1 MNNRVTQLAIVA
13 FVLVV
18 LLIGVSAYIRL
29 AQGGLG
35 CTPWPACYAMLG
47 DTQQHFP
54 IATVLHRLSASA
66 LGVLA
71 LLLIVGAWQ
80 QGKQQGLSIAILAVT
95 VLLAVLGVRSG
106 GLLLPAVVLGNFLGG
121 LVLAI
126 LLGWL
131 LIRQLTTR
139 PGHTA
144 VRIAIIVILLLVA
157 TAIMTGIGS
166 SAFYGNAACS
176 NLFDCGKL
184 QSPMQLTPFV
194 ALRLDAAEHAITPD
208 GAATLQWLHR
218 LSGAAMAL
226 AFTGL
231 ICAMLCI
238 RSQREARPTLII
250 GLIVAATA
258 TVSGLIAAHQT
269 LPISA
274 AVIHS
279 LTGLFMVLVLLRM
292 LRRT

>member
-1 MNNRVTQLAIVA
+1 MTRLATIA

-18 LLIGVSAYIRL
+18 LLISVSAYIRL

-35 CTPWPACYAMLG
+35 CAPWPACYALLG
-47 DTQQHFP
+47 NDQMSFP

-71 LLLIVGAWQ
+71 LLLIVGAW
-80 QGKQQGLSIAILAVT
+80 KQRKQRGLSVAILTVT
-95 VLLAVLGVRSG
+95 ILLAVLGVRSG
-106 GLLLPAVVLGNFLGG
+106 GLLLPAVVLGNFMGG

-131 LIRQLTTR
+131 LIRQHTTR
-139 PGHTA
+139 PGHNA
-144 VRIAIIVILLLVA
+144 VRVAVFIVLSIVAI
-157 TAIMTGIGS
+157 TIMTGIGS
-166 SAFYGNAACS
+166 SAFYGNTACS
-176 NLFDCGKL
+176 TLFDCGNL
-184 QSPMQLTPFV
+184 QSPMQLTPF
-194 ALRLDAAEHAITPD
+194 APLRLDAVEHAITPD

-226 AFTGL
+226 AFIGF
-231 ICAMLCI
+231 IFAMLRM
-238 RSQREARPTLII
+238 RSQREATPTLIV
-250 GLIVAATA
+250 GLIVVTTA
-258 TVSGLIAAHQT
+258 TITGLIATHQG

-279 LTGLFMVLVLLRM
+279 LTGLFIVLVLLRL
-292 LRRT
+292 LRRI